1 MPPRTVRAS
10 VAVHACSYVL
20 GFAHAFVTGGLP
32 DTVIAVVLWLLVCAV
47 IYVYLRALYRG
58 NNVIRW
64 LSIALSTIGVM
75 ALPWS
80 LAGIP
85 TVSGKVVYVIQGVLI
100 AVAGVLLLVRSSS
113 QWYRR
118 SASVSSAR

>member
-1 MPPRTVRAS
+1 MPPRTVTAS
-10 VAVHACSYVL
+10 VALHACSYVL
-20 GFAHAFVTGGLP
+20 GFAHTFVTGGLP
-32 DTVIAVVLWLLVCAV
+32 DTVIAVVLLLLVSAV

-64 LSIALSTIGVM
+64 LSITLSTLGVM

-80 LAGIP
+80 LADIP

-100 AVAGVLLLVRSSS
+100 AVASALLLVRSSS
-113 QWYRR
+113 KWYRR
-118 SASVSSAR
+118 SASVTSAR